1 MWLGFMLVL
10 VSDILEM
17 ELSGVFFIFHLFF
30 NFHLNL
36 NESKP
41 YFNKKNNAMFA
52 YNFKRYLNN
61 II

>member
-1 MWLGFMLVL
+1 MWLGFMLIL

-17 ELSGVFFIFHLFF
+17 ELSGGFFI
-30 NFHLNL
+30 FHLNL

-41 YFNKKNNAMFA
+41 YFNKKDNAMFA

-61 II
+61 LISLIFT